1 MIIAI
6 DGPAG
11 SGKSTT
17 AKMIGKKLSYL
28 YIDTGAMYRAMAL
41 KTKLS
46 NVEFTDSKSVI
57 SLLPSTNIVQL
68 IDKKSGD
75 TRTILDG
82 NDVST
87 DIRTPEITR
96 GVGPVCEVKEVRSQ
110 LVDLQR
116 KMGREGNVILDGR
129 DIGTVV
135 FPDADVKI
143 YLIAD
148 PKVRA
153 ERRLAELKSKGHEDV
168 TLEEVLTDMIDRDKR
183 DSSRK
188 EAPMKPAD
196 DAIFVDT
203 SELTID
209 GQVDKIIE
217 IVNGIK

>member
-17 AKMIGKKLSYL
+17 AKLIGKRLNYL

-46 NVEFTDSKSVI
+46 KIEFTDSKSVI
-57 SLLPSTNIVQL
+57 ALLPDTKIIQV
-68 IDKKSGD
+68 IDEQSGD
-75 TRTILDG
+75 TRTLLDG
-82 NDVST
+82 NDVSS

-96 GVGPVCEVKEVRSQ
+96 GVGPVCEIREVRSE
-110 LVDLQR
+110 LVNLQR
-116 KMGREGNVILDGR
+116 KMAKNGNVILDGR

-153 ERRLAELKSKGHEDV
+153 QRRLVELKTKGHNT
-168 TLEEVLTDMIDRDKR
+168 TLEEVLKDMEDRDKR

-188 EAPMKPAD
+188 EAPMKPAV
-196 DAIFVDT
+196 DAILVDT
-203 SELTID
+203 SGLTID

-217 IVNGIK
+217 IVKGIK

>member
-17 AKMIGKKLSYL
+17 AKLVGKKLNYL
-28 YIDTGAMYRAMAL
+28 YIDTGALYRAMAL
-41 KTKLS
+41 KAKLS
-46 NVEFTDSKSVI
+46 EVKFTDSESVI
-57 SLLPSTNIVQL
+57 SLLPSTDILQI
-68 IDKKSGD
+68 IDKNSGD
-75 TRTILDG
+75 TKTLLDG

-87 DIRTPEITR
+87 EIRTPEITK
-96 GVGPVCEVKEVRSQ
+96 GVGPVCEISEVRKQ
-110 LVDLQR
+110 LVELQR
-116 KMGREGNVILDGR
+116 NMGNKGDVILDGR

-135 FPDADVKI
+135 FPNADVKI

-153 ERRLAELKSKGHEDV
+153 KRRLAELESKGMKA
-168 TLEEVLTDMIDRDKR
+168 TLDEVLNDMIARDKR

-217 IVNGIK
+217 IVKNKK

>member
-17 AKMIGKKLSYL
+17 AKMIGKKLNYL

-46 NVEFTDSKSVI
+46 KVEFTDSKSVI
-57 SLLPSTNIVQL
+57 SLLPDTDIVQT
-68 IDKKSGD
+68 IDKESGD

-135 FPDADVKI
+135 FPNADVKI

-148 PKVRA
+148 PEVRA
-153 ERRLAELKSKGHEDV
+153 ARRLAELKSKGHNT
-168 TLEEVLTDMIDRDKR
+168 TLEEVLKDMTDRDKR

-188 EAPMKPAD
+188 EAPMKPAG

-203 SELTID
+203 SKLTIE
-209 GQVDKIIE
+209 GQVDRIIE

>member
-17 AKMIGKKLSYL
+17 AKMIGKKLNYL

-46 NVEFTDSKSVI
+46 NVKFTDSKAVI
-57 SLLPSTNIVQL
+57 SLLHNTDIVQI
-68 IDKKSGD
+68 IDKVSGD

-87 DIRTPEITR
+87 DIRTPEITK
-96 GVGPVCEVKEVRSQ
+96 GVGPVCEVKEVRTQ

-116 KMGREGNVILDGR
+116 KMGKEGNVILDGR

-153 ERRLAELKSKGHEDV
+153 ERRLAELKSKGHDT
-168 TLEEVLTDMIDRDKR
+168 TLEEVLKDMIDRDKR

-203 SELTID
+203 SNLTIE

-217 IVNGIK
+217 IVNGTR